1 VFPRS
6 DEQAMSIKHLD
17 AFFNPRAIALVGA
30 SDAPGS
36 IGAVLAANLLAGG
49 FKGPVMPVNPKHAK
63 VAGVSCY
70 PDVAHLPQSA
80 DLGVVCTP
88 PAAVPGVVAALGR
101 QGARAAVIVTA
112 GFGEVREPRGGELQA
127 ELAKAAREYRIRI
140 MGPNCLGLLVPG
152 IGLDASFAHRA
163 AAPGNLA
170 FISQSGAVITAV
182 IDWAG
187 SRSIGFSSLVSLG
200 DMVDVDFADMLDYF
214 ASDAGTRA
222 ILLYIES
229 VGDARRF
236 MSAARAAARVKP
248 VVAVKAGRYAE
259 GARAVAS
266 HTGALAGSDVVY
278 QAAFDRAG
286 ILRVFTLG
294 ELFDAAEIL
303 ALARPIRGE
312 RLAILTNGG
321 GAGVLATDVLIEEG
335 GRLADLS
342 EATLAGL
349 DHILPRTWSRGNPVD
364 LIGDAGGRRYR
375 GALDVLRLDPGVD
388 AILAM
393 HCPTAV
399 VSALEAAEAVAAT
412 PRTRAD
418 PLLLTSWVGNGAM
431 TEARRLFGARRIPTY
446 ATPEQAVRAFLY
458 LVRYRRARELLS
470 QTPPSIP
477 EAFVPD
483 TAVVADLV
491 GAALAEGRSAL
502 TELEA
507 KRVLSAYGV
516 PVVATV
522 RVQTPE
528 EAAAVAAEIDGPV
541 VVKILSPDIG
551 HKSDVG
557 GVVLDLNGPAAVLE
571 AARGMLS
578 RIGAENPKA
587 HILGLAVQ
595 PMVRRP
601 GAQELIVGAA
611 EDPQFGP
618 VILVGHGGTA
628 VEAIADRAI
637 GLPPLN
643 LRLAQELVSRTRI
656 YRVLQGV
663 RGQPPADL
671 DALALTLVRV
681 AQLVIDVPQIR
692 ELDINPL
699 LIDALGVIA
708 LDARIA
714 LAEASGPATRRLAIR
729 PYPSELEERV
739 LLPDGRRLLLRPIRP
754 EDEPSLRRAFA
765 KLTPEEVRM
774 RFFAPMSALDHAAA
788 ARLTQIDYEREMALV
803 LADPGCA
810 GLADIYGV
818 VRLISDADNEHAEF
832 AIIVGRP
839 VIGLGLGKLMMR
851 RILDYA
857 RQRGI
862 REVVGEVLSE
872 NRAMLGLAD
881 SLGFDRRRNPD
892 DPRTVRVS
900 LQL

>member
-1 VFPRS
+1 
-6 DEQAMSIKHLD
+6 MSIKHLD

-36 IGAVLAANLLAGG
+36 IGAVLAENLLAGG

-63 VAGVSCY
+63 VAGVPCY
-70 PDVAHLPQSA
+70 PDLAHLPQPA

-88 PAAVPGVVAALGR
+88 PAAVPDVVAALGR

-112 GFGEVREPRGGELQA
+112 GFAEDREARGSALQTELV
-127 ELAKAAREYRIRI
+127 KVAREHRIRI
-140 MGPNCLGLLVPG
+140 MGPNCVGLLVPG
-152 IGLDASFAHRA
+152 IGLNASFAHRA
-163 AAPGNLA
+163 AEPGNLA
-170 FISQSGAVITAV
+170 FVSQSGAVITAV

-187 SRSIGFSSLVSLG
+187 SRRIGFSSLVSLG
-200 DMVDVDFADMLDYF
+200 DMADVDFADMLDHF
-214 ASDAGTRA
+214 AADAGTRA

-236 MSAARAAARVKP
+236 MSAARVAARVKP
-248 VVAVKAGRYAE
+248 VVAVKAGRHAE

-266 HTGALAGSDVVY
+266 HTGALAGSDAVY

-286 ILRVFTLG
+286 ILRVFTLA

-303 ALARPIRGE
+303 AQARPIRGE

-321 GAGVLATDVLIEEG
+321 GAGVLATDALIEEG

-349 DHILPRTWSRGNPVD
+349 DQVLPRTWSRGNPVD
-364 LIGDAGGRRYR
+364 LIGDADGGRYR
-375 GALDVLRLDPGVD
+375 AALDVLRLDPGID

-412 PRTRAD
+412 PRAQSD

-431 TEARRLFGARRIPTY
+431 AEARRLFGERQIPTY

-458 LVRYRRARELLS
+458 LVRYRRARDLLS
-470 QTPPSIP
+470 QTPPSTP

-483 TAVVADLV
+483 AAVVAKLV
-491 GAALAEGRSAL
+491 GAALAEGRIAL
-502 TELEA
+502 TEPEA
-507 KRVLSAYGV
+507 KRVLAAYGV
-516 PVVATV
+516 PVVTT
-522 RVQTPE
+522 RSVQTPE
-528 EAAAVAAEIDGPV
+528 EAAAVAAEIEGSV

-571 AARGMLS
+571 AARGMLA
-578 RIGAENPKA
+578 RIRAESPKA
-587 HILGLAVQ
+587 RVLGLAVQ

-618 VILVGHGGTA
+618 VILVGQGGIA
-628 VEAIADRAI
+628 VEAISDRAI

-643 LRLAQELVSRTRI
+643 LRLAHELVSRTRI
-656 YRVLQGV
+656 YPVLQGV
-663 RGQPPADL
+663 RGRPPADL

-699 LIDALGVIA
+699 LIDPLGVIA

-714 LAEASGPATRRLAIR
+714 LAESSGPATRRLAIR
-729 PYPSELEERV
+729 PYPSELEEEI

-754 EDEPSLRRAFA
+754 EDEPSLRRAFT
-765 KLTPEEVRM
+765 KLTPEEVRL
-774 RFFAPMSALDHAAA
+774 RFFGPMSALDHATA

-803 LADPGCA
+803 LTDPGCA
-810 GLADIYGV
+810 GVTDIYGV
-818 VRLISDADNEHAEF
+818 VRLIADADNERAEF
-832 AIIVGRP
+832 AIIVGKP
-839 VIGLGLGKLMMR
+839 ITGLGLGKLMMR

-862 REVVGEVLSE
+862 REVFGEVLRE
-872 NRAMLGLAD
+872 NRAMLGLAK
-881 SLGFDRRRNPD
+881 SLGFEQKRQPD
-892 DPRTVRVS
+892 EPGTVRVS
-900 LQL
+900 LGL